1 VSVRL
6 IRNLSFLTIVSFA
19 SGCAGTSG
27 GTWLPNPPAGAAGR
41 SQILDPARAGK
52 QALLYVPEAS
62 LGDVLVYRY
71 DDGNGIERIG
81 QLGGFVY
88 PAAPCT
94 DKAGDVFIPDE
105 EAAHVVE
112 YAHGATSPQRVYPD
126 PKAFPIACAVDPK
139 SGKLAVVN
147 FKTYGG
153 DANVVVLDPRAP
165 SVMTYTDANFAT
177 GASASYDG
185 SGDLFVNGLDG
196 QSAYELDELVAG
208 TTQLTPLRIH
218 GATMHVPGRLQWTGA
233 HLLAG
238 DQSYRGQDTSG
249 AYRLLVSG
257 TNATV
262 DGSIKFTG
270 TKDVAGFCKRGT
282 GKTAKIVAADM
293 RQNALFVYRFPSG
306 HLVKRIDGPFTPDGA
321 VISQA
326 GQ

>member
-6 IRNLSFLTIVSFA
+6 IRYLSLLTIVSFA
-19 SGCAGTSG
+19 SGCSGVSGSSLPNAFAGTA
-27 GTWLPNPPAGAAGR
+27 TR
-41 SQILDPARAGK
+41 SQMPDQARDGK
-52 QALLYVPEAS
+52 QALLYVTEAS

-71 DDGNGIERIG
+71 DDGTGIDRIG
-81 QLGGFVY
+81 QLTGFVY

-112 YAHGATSPQRVYPD
+112 YAHGATSPERVYQD

-139 SGKLAVVN
+139 SGDLAIVN

-153 DANVVVLDPRAP
+153 DANVVVIEPRAAN
-165 SVMTYTDANFAT
+165 VMSYTDANFAT
-177 GASASYDG
+177 GASASYDD

-196 QSAYELDELVAG
+196 QSAYELDELTAG
-208 TTQLTPLRIH
+208 GTQLTSVEIR
-218 GATMHVPGRLQWTGA
+218 GATMHIPGRLQWTGA

-249 AYRLLVSG
+249 AYRLMVSG
-257 TNATV
+257 TSATV

-270 TKDVAGFCKRGT
+270 SKDVAGFCKRGT

-293 RQNALFVYRFPSG
+293 QQNALFVYRFPG
-306 HLVKRIDGPFTPDGA
+306 GRLVQRIDGPFTPDGA

>member
-1 VSVRL
+1 LLFVSAVA
-6 IRNLSFLTIVSFA
+6 IAV
-19 SGCAGTSG
+19 SGCAGLSG
-27 GTWLPNPPAGAAGR
+27 GSSLPAGSATTAGR
-41 SQILDPARAGK
+41 SQMPDPSRDGK
-52 QALLYVPEAS
+52 LALLYVTEAS
-62 LGDVLVYRY
+62 VGDVLVYKY
-71 DDGNGIERIG
+71 DDGKGIDRIG
-81 QLGGFVY
+81 QLTGFTY

-94 DKAGDVFIPDE
+94 DRAGNVFVPDE

-112 YAHGATSPQRVYPD
+112 YAHGATLPERVYPD

-139 SGKLAVVN
+139 SGNLAIVN

-153 DANVVVLDPRAP
+153 DANVVVIDARAAN
-165 SVMTYTDANFAT
+165 VMTYADANFAT

-196 QSAYELDELVAG
+196 QSAYELDELAAG
-208 TTQLTPLRIH
+208 ATQLTSVQIH
-218 GATMHVPGRLQWTGA
+218 GATMHIPGRLQWTGA

-249 AYRLLVSG
+249 AYRLVVRG
-257 TNATV
+257 TSATV

-270 TKDVAGFCKRGT
+270 SKDVAGFCKRGT

-293 RQNALFVYRFPSG
+293 RQNALFVYQFPG
-306 HLVKRIDGPFTPDGA
+306 GGLVQRIDGPFTPDGA